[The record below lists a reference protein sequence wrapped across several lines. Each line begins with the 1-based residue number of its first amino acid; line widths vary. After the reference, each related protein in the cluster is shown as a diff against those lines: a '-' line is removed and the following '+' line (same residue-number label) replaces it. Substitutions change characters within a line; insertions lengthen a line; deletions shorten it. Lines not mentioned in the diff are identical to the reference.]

1 MQYHIVLFG
10 VVGGLLTLSA
20 CHSHERE
27 KEESTYLV
35 TSPVIKDTTITQQ
48 YISQIRSIRHIEIRS
63 QERGFLEEIFV
74 DEGQFVH
81 KGQILFQIMPKIYQA
96 EYIKA
101 QAEVEA
107 STLEVNNAQTLAD
120 KNIVAP
126 NELALA
132 KTKLK
137 RAEAEME
144 LAKIHL
150 QFTKITAP
158 YDGYVDHLELKL
170 GSLVDEGELLTSL
183 SDNSKMW
190 VYFNVTESEYLN
202 FKSNKDR
209 QDMNNVQLLLAN
221 QQPFSQSGKVETIEA
236 DFNNET
242 GNIAFRAT
250 FPNPENLLRNG
261 QTGSVLMSVPIKQGV
276 IIPQKATFEIMDKKY
291 VYVLGSDSTVQLTPV
306 TVKADLQDLYII
318 ENGLEGR
325 EKILLEGI
333 RKVKDG
339 DKIKFEYENPNHV
352 LDKLILPSE

>member
-1 MQYHIVLFG
+1 MKHHIVLFG
-10 VVGGLLTLSA
+10 VIAGLLTLSA
-20 CHSHERE
+20 CHSHEKE

-81 KGQILFQIMPKIYQA
+81 KGQVLFQIMPKIYQA
-96 EYIKA
+96 EYLKA

-107 STLEVNNAQTLAD
+107 STLEVSNAQTLAD
-120 KNIVAP
+120 KNIIAP

-144 LAKIHL
+144 LAKTHL

-183 SDNSKMW
+183 SDNSQMW

-202 FKSNKDR
+202 FKSNKDQ
-209 QDMNNVQLLLAN
+209 QDLGNVKLLLAN
-221 QQPFSQSGKVETIEA
+221 QQIFPQSGKVETIEA

-250 FPNPENLLRNG
+250 FQNPENLLRNG
-261 QTGSVLMSVPIKQGV
+261 QTGSVLMSVPIKQGI

-291 VYVLGSDSTVQLTPV
+291 VYVVDNDSAVKLTPI
-306 TVKADLQDLYII
+306 TTKAELPDLYII
-318 ENGLEGR
+318 ENGLEGN

-339 DKIKFEYENPNHV
+339 DKIKFEYKDPHHV

>member
-1 MQYHIVLFG
+1 MKHHIVLFE
-10 VVGGLLTLSA
+10 VIAGLLTLSA
-20 CHSHERE
+20 CHSHE

-35 TSPVIKDTTITQQ
+35 TSPVIKDTTIIQQ

-63 QERGFLEEIFV
+63 QERGFLEGIFV

-81 KGQILFQIMPKIYQA
+81 KGQVLFQIMPKIYQA
-96 EYIKA
+96 EYLKA

-107 STLEVNNAQTLAD
+107 STLEVSNAQTLAD
-120 KNIVAP
+120 KNIIAP

-144 LAKIHL
+144 LAKTHL

-183 SDNSKMW
+183 SDNSQMW
-190 VYFNVTESEYLN
+190 VYFNVTESGYLN
-202 FKSNKDR
+202 FKSNRDQ
-209 QDMNNVQLLLAN
+209 QDLGNVQLLLAN
-221 QQPFSQSGKVETIEA
+221 QQIFPQSGKVETIEA

-250 FPNPENLLRNG
+250 YPNPDNLLRNG
-261 QTGSVLMSVPIKQGV
+261 QTGSVLMSVPIKQGI

-291 VYVLGSDSTVQLTPV
+291 VYVVDNDSAVKLTPI
-306 TVKADLQDLYII
+306 TTKAELPDLYII
-318 ENGLEGR
+318 ENGLEGN
-325 EKILLEGI
+325 EKILLRGYPQGERRRQDQI
-333 RKVKDG
+333 R
-339 DKIKFEYENPNHV
+339 IQRSA
-352 LDKLILPSE
+352 PSA